1 MRNWKM
7 LPAILG
13 VTAILAVGLYVAFY
27 FVFLDFFVDL
37 WWFRSLEF
45 ESYFWLRWLYRFIF
59 SVVVTVFFFAVFM
72 FHFFI
77 ASRYLGLNPP
87 DEVVADN
94 KKMRNFQ
101 RFADVFMNGSA
112 KIYTPVSLI
121 LAILIAIPFY
131 LQWEQALL
139 FFFGGNAGVND
150 AVYGNDIGFY
160 LFSYPV
166 YILIQKELLLSAAVV
181 FLATGLLYWLENIF
195 VPNQRKQ
202 FPLGAKLHL
211 AVLLGFVAL
220 FVIWGF
226 LLERFGLLYSN
237 NNEPVFFGPGFV
249 ELRYQLP
256 VIWLL
261 IITTFVITGLII
273 FNVFAEKH
281 RHKTPLILVALAILV
296 ELRGIIFATIL
307 IQL

>member
-160 LFSYPV
+160 
-166 YILIQKELLLSAAVV
+166 
-181 FLATGLLYWLENIF
+181 
-195 VPNQRKQ
+195 
-202 FPLGAKLHL
+202 
-211 AVLLGFVAL
+211 
-220 FVIWGF
+220 
-226 LLERFGLLYSN
+226 
-237 NNEPVFFGPGFV
+237 
-249 ELRYQLP
+249 
-256 VIWLL
+256 
-261 IITTFVITGLII
+261 
-273 FNVFAEKH
+273 
-281 RHKTPLILVALAILV
+281 
-296 ELRGIIFATIL
+296 
-307 IQL
+307 